1 MATDWACAIIPFFI
15 VAGLQMSRR
24 RKISV
29 IAILGLGVSASIAT
43 CIRMPYLKY
52 YDTSENVLQNSGQGI
67 RLDSING
74 RKGTFHA
81 SAQRVPSRARDH
93 ETDDDNS
100 SSKGII
106 RKTEIRVS
114 SSRFNS

>member
-1 MATDWACAIIPFFI
+1 MRHGIQLCRSTFDKRQYNPPITSYTRGTCQKVISLQTVSYIVSAIQMATDWACAIIPFFI

-52 YDTSENVLQNSGQGI
+52 YDTVKYPNEI
-67 RLDSING
+67 ACTFDHLDP
-74 RKGTFHA
+74 FL
-81 SAQRVPSRARDH
+81 
-93 ETDDDNS
+93 
-100 SSKGII
+100 
-106 RKTEIRVS
+106 
-114 SSRFNS
+114 

>member
-52 YDTSENVLQNSGQGI
+52 YDVVKYPNEIACTFGYVTFPWPIGTSSNF
-67 RLDSING
+67 RLI
-74 RKGTFHA
+74 
-81 SAQRVPSRARDH
+81 
-93 ETDDDNS
+93 
-100 SSKGII
+100 
-106 RKTEIRVS
+106 
-114 SSRFNS
+114 

>member
-52 YDTSENVLQNSGQGI
+52 YDTVKYPNEI
-67 RLDSING
+67 ACTFDHLDP
-74 RKGTFHA
+74 FL
-81 SAQRVPSRARDH
+81 
-93 ETDDDNS
+93 
-100 SSKGII
+100 
-106 RKTEIRVS
+106 
-114 SSRFNS
+114 